1 MISLK
6 NNSIKRIAINLTKD
20 EQEMAKYFISD
31 YYTKLLLNIAISF
44 LNYKKDCVRVVM
56 KKNDNKVAYTD
67 GNVINISYNNDIT
80 NMFYDSR
87 LKDLSLKG
95 LLAHETAHILYT
107 NFKILKELM
116 TSLSK
121 GKLYCAS
128 EITHK
133 NKDKMVEMLNK
144 NRIVKE
150 AIMRTVKYINN
161 VFEDAYIEARLM
173 KEFPHTTAVKGI
185 RLNNSKYAT
194 TVDLSDSESNYE
206 TIMNY
211 LYFYLSAQK
220 TTIPSCTD
228 EVKECINNCV
238 EICKKYVFSNS
249 PKQRTIGSILVLLEM
264 WDFFVE
270 DLLAS
275 CPMID
280 DDELNDIDDL
290 LELLSEL
297 LNNMNTLET
306 SEESNSDS
314 EGLANNDSTEE
325 TSVNIDEFRNEF
337 CNDTADT
344 SNESQNDSSED
355 NSENGSN
362 DTDNSSDENITVNGE
377 NNSKDNSQPI
387 DFTDNIDF
395 DIEIKKYAKDKAEE
409 MTDDLVAN
417 DLAVASKYC
426 DLGNIHKDIKLQIVD
441 VKTDAN
447 SQYDYLKALQQ
458 YNILSNAKK
467 MSRKIESIIK
477 AQNYDT
483 TFKNRQTGKK
493 ICTTSLYRPDK
504 KFFINKQ
511 VEETISP
518 LAVTLLV
525 DLSGSMEGSR
535 LHYAKLGAIQLVE
548 FCNRIN
554 VPVSVYGHNSSGD
567 TVYIYN
573 FFNFKSSKSKKHSL
587 MNMYAGGGNRDGA
600 AIRFCCEQLDKR
612 EEKKMFVI
620 ISDGQPAA
628 SGYGGFKAESDI
640 HSIMKEYQKKG
651 FIFVSASIGSDRE
664 NIRRI
669 YGEKNVIDITDL
681 SVLPKTLVKVIKN
694 QIMY

>member
-1 MISLK
+1 MLFRS
-6 NNSIKRIAINLTKD
+6 
-20 EQEMAKYFISD
+20 
-31 YYTKLLLNIAISF
+31 
-44 LNYKKDCVRVVM
+44 RVVI
-56 KKNDNKVAYTD
+56 KKNGSKVAYTD
-67 GNVINISYNNDIT
+67 GNVINIIYNNDIT
-80 NMFYDSR
+80 NMFADSR

-107 NFKILKELM
+107 NFKVLKELM

-121 GKLYCAS
+121 GKLYCDS

-133 NKDKMVEMLNK
+133 NKDKMVEFLNK

-194 TVDLSDSESNYE
+194 TIDLSDSESNYE
-206 TIMNY
+206 TIINY

-220 TTIPSCTD
+220 TTMPSCTD

-238 EICKKYVFSNS
+238 EICKKYVFSYS
-249 PKQRTIGSILVLLEM
+249 PKQRTLGSIMVLLEM
-264 WDFFVE
+264 WDYFEE

-275 CPMID
+275 CPMVD
-280 DDELNDIDDL
+280 DDELNNIDDL

-325 TSVNIDEFRNEF
+325 TSVDIDEFRNEF

-355 NSENGSN
+355 NSENERA
-362 DTDNSSDENITVNGE
+362 SDENITVNGE
-377 NNSKDNSQPI
+377 NNSNDNSQPI
-387 DFTDNIDF
+387 DFKDNIDF
-395 DIEIKKYAKDKAEE
+395 DLEIKKYAKDKVDE

-426 DLGNIHKDIKLQIVD
+426 DLGKIHNGIKIKIID
-441 VKTDAN
+441 VPQYSS
-447 SQYDYLKALQQ
+447 SQYNYDKALQQ
-458 YNILSNAKK
+458 YNILSNTKK

-477 AQNYDT
+477 AQSYDT

-535 LHYAKLGAIQLVE
+535 LHYAKLGAIQILE

-554 VPVSVYGHNSSGD
+554 VPISVYGHDSSGN
-567 TVYIYN
+567 TVNIYN
-573 FFNFKSSKSKKHSL
+573 FFNFNSSKSKKYSL
-587 MNMYAGGGNRDGA
+587 MNMKAGKGNRDGA

-628 SGYGGFKAESDI
+628 SGYVGFKAENDI

>member
-1 MISLK
+1 MK

-121 GKLYCAS
+121 GKLYCES

-206 TIMNY
+206 TIINY

-228 EVKECINNCV
+228 EVKDCINNCV

-306 SEESNSDS
+306 SEESNSNS

-325 TSVNIDEFRNEF
+325 TSVDIDEFRNEF

-355 NSENGSN
+355 NSENERA
-362 DTDNSSDENITVNGE
+362 SDENITVNGE
-377 NNSKDNSQPI
+377 NNSNDNSQPI
-387 DFTDNIDF
+387 DFKDNIDF
-395 DIEIKKYAKDKAEE
+395 DLEIKKYAKDKVDE

-426 DLGNIHKDIKLQIVD
+426 DLGKIHNGIKIKIID
-441 VKTDAN
+441 VPQYSS
-447 SQYDYLKALQQ
+447 SQYNYDKALQQ
-458 YNILSNAKK
+458 YNILSNTKK

-477 AQNYDT
+477 AQSYDT

-535 LHYAKLGAIQLVE
+535 LHYAKLGTIQLLE

-554 VPVSVYGHNSSGD
+554 VPISVYGHDSSGN
-567 TVYIYN
+567 TVNIYN
-573 FFNFKSSKSKKHSL
+573 FFNFNSSKSKKYSL
-587 MNMYAGGGNRDGA
+587 MNMKAGKGNRDGA

-628 SGYGGFKAESDI
+628 SGYVGFKAENDI

-681 SVLPKTLVKVIKN
+681 SVLPKTLTKVIKN

>member
-1 MISLK
+1 MK
-6 NNSIKRIAINLTKD
+6 NNSIKRIVVNLTED

-67 GNVINISYNNDIT
+67 GNVINIIYNNDIT
-80 NMFYDSR
+80 NMFADSR

-107 NFKILKELM
+107 NFKVLKELM

-121 GKLYCAS
+121 GKLYCDS

-133 NKDKMVEMLNK
+133 NKDKMVEFLNK

-173 KEFPHTTAVKGI
+173 KEFHHTTAVKGI

-194 TVDLSDSESNYE
+194 TIDLSDSESNYE
-206 TIMNY
+206 TIINY

-220 TTIPSCTD
+220 TTMPSCTD

-238 EICKKYVFSNS
+238 EICKKYVFSYS
-249 PKQRTIGSILVLLEM
+249 PKQRTIGSIMVLLEM
-264 WDFFVE
+264 WDYFEE

-275 CPMID
+275 CPMVD
-280 DDELNDIDDL
+280 DDELNNIDDL

-325 TSVNIDEFRNEF
+325 TSVDIDEFRNEF

-355 NSENGSN
+355 NSENERA
-362 DTDNSSDENITVNGE
+362 SDENITVNGE
-377 NNSKDNSQPI
+377 NNSNDNSQPI
-387 DFTDNIDF
+387 DFKDNIDF
-395 DIEIKKYAKDKAEE
+395 DLEIKKYAKDKVDE

-426 DLGNIHKDIKLQIVD
+426 DLGKIHNGIKIKIID
-441 VKTDAN
+441 VPQYSS
-447 SQYDYLKALQQ
+447 SQYNYDKALQQ
-458 YNILSNAKK
+458 YNILSNTKK

-573 FFNFKSSKSKKHSL
+573 FFNFNSSKSKKHCL

-620 ISDGQPAA
+620 ISDGQPSAMN
-628 SGYGGFKAESDI
+628 YGGFKAESDI

>member
-121 GKLYCAS
+121 GKLYCES

-228 EVKECINNCV
+228 EVKDCINNCV

-325 TSVNIDEFRNEF
+325 TSVDIDEFRNEF

-355 NSENGSN
+355 NSENERA
-362 DTDNSSDENITVNGE
+362 SDENITVNGE
-377 NNSKDNSQPI
+377 NNSNDNSQPI
-387 DFTDNIDF
+387 DFKDNIDF
-395 DIEIKKYAKDKAEE
+395 DLEIKKYAKDKVDE

-426 DLGNIHKDIKLQIVD
+426 DLGKIHNGIKIKIID
-441 VKTDAN
+441 VPQYSS
-447 SQYDYLKALQQ
+447 SQYNYDKALQQ
-458 YNILSNAKK
+458 YNILSNTKK

-477 AQNYDT
+477 AQSYDT

-548 FCNRIN
+548 FCNKIN
-554 VPVSVYGHNSSGD
+554 VPISVYGHDSSGN
-567 TVYIYN
+567 TVNIYN
-573 FFNFKSSKSKKHSL
+573 FFNFNSSKSKKYSL
-587 MNMYAGGGNRDGA
+587 MNMKAGKGNRDGA

-628 SGYGGFKAESDI
+628 SGYVGFKAENDI

-681 SVLPKTLVKVIKN
+681 SVLPKTLTKVIKN

>member
-1 MISLK
+1 MK

-128 EITHK
+128 EISHK
-133 NKDKMVEMLNK
+133 NKDKMVEFLNK

-161 VFEDAYIEARLM
+161 VFEDAYIEARLR

-194 TVDLSDSESNYE
+194 TIDLSDSESNYE
-206 TIMNY
+206 TIINY

-264 WDFFVE
+264 WDYFEE

-275 CPMID
+275 CPMVD
-280 DDELNDIDDL
+280 DDELNNIDDL

-325 TSVNIDEFRNEF
+325 TSVDIDEFRNEF

-355 NSENGSN
+355 NSENERAY
-362 DTDNSSDENITVNGE
+362 DENITVNGE

-395 DIEIKKYAKDKAEE
+395 DIEIKKYTKDKAEE

-467 MSRKIESIIK
+467 MSKKIESIIK
-477 AQNYDT
+477 AQSFDT

-525 DLSGSMEGSR
+525 DLSGSMEGRR

-548 FCNRIN
+548 FCNKIN
-554 VPVSVYGHNSSGD
+554 VPISVYGHDSSGN
-567 TVYIYN
+567 TVNIYN
-573 FFNFKSSKSKKHSL
+573 FFNFNSSKSKKYSL
-587 MNMYAGGGNRDGA
+587 MNMKAGKGNRDGA

>member
-1 MISLK
+1 MK

-228 EVKECINNCV
+228 EVKDCINNCV

-325 TSVNIDEFRNEF
+325 TSVDIDEFRNEF

-355 NSENGSN
+355 NSENKRA
-362 DTDNSSDENITVNGE
+362 SDENITVNGE
-377 NNSKDNSQPI
+377 NNSNDNSQPI
-387 DFTDNIDF
+387 DFKDNIDF
-395 DIEIKKYAKDKAEE
+395 DLEIKKYAKDKVDE

-426 DLGNIHKDIKLQIVD
+426 DLGKIHNGIKIKIID
-441 VKTDAN
+441 VPQYSS
-447 SQYDYLKALQQ
+447 SQYNYDKALQQ
-458 YNILSNAKK
+458 YNILSNTKK

-477 AQNYDT
+477 AQSYDT

-535 LHYAKLGAIQLVE
+535 LHYAKLGAIQLLE

-554 VPVSVYGHNSSGD
+554 VPISVYGHDSSGN
-567 TVYIYN
+567 TVNIYN
-573 FFNFKSSKSKKHSL
+573 FFNFNSSKSKKYSL
-587 MNMYAGGGNRDGA
+587 MNMKAGKGNRDGA

-628 SGYGGFKAESDI
+628 SGYVGFKAENDI

>member
-1 MISLK
+1 MK

-44 LNYKKDCVRVVM
+44 LNYKKDCARVVI
-56 KKNDNKVAYTD
+56 KKNGSKVAYTD
-67 GNVINISYNNDIT
+67 GNVINIIYNNDIT
-80 NMFYDSR
+80 NMFADSR

-107 NFKILKELM
+107 NFKVLKELM

-121 GKLYCAS
+121 GKLYCDS

-133 NKDKMVEMLNK
+133 NKDKMVEFLNK

-194 TVDLSDSESNYE
+194 TIDLSDSESNYE
-206 TIMNY
+206 TIINY

-220 TTIPSCTD
+220 TTMPSCTD

-238 EICKKYVFSNS
+238 EICKKYVFSYS
-249 PKQRTIGSILVLLEM
+249 PKQRTIGSIMVLLEM
-264 WDFFVE
+264 WDYFEE

-275 CPMID
+275 CPMVD
-280 DDELNDIDDL
+280 DDELNNIDDL

-325 TSVNIDEFRNEF
+325 TSVDIDEFRNEF

-355 NSENGSN
+355 NSENERA
-362 DTDNSSDENITVNGE
+362 SDENITVNGE
-377 NNSKDNSQPI
+377 NNSKDDNQPI
-387 DFTDNIDF
+387 DFKDNIDF
-395 DIEIKKYAKDKAEE
+395 DLEIKKYAKDKVEE

-426 DLGNIHKDIKLQIVD
+426 DLGNIHNGTKVKIID
-441 VKTDAN
+441 VPQYSS
-447 SQYDYLKALQQ
+447 SQHDYDRALQQ
-458 YNILSNAKK
+458 YNILSNVKK

-477 AQNYDT
+477 AQSYDT

-554 VPVSVYGHNSSGD
+554 VPVSVYGHDSSGN
-567 TVYIYN
+567 TVNIYN
-573 FFNFKSSKSKKHSL
+573 FFNFNSSKSKKYSL
-587 MNMYAGGGNRDGA
+587 MNMKAGKGNRDGA

-620 ISDGQPAA
+620 ISDGQPSAMN
-628 SGYGGFKAESDI
+628 YGGFEAENDI

>member
-1 MISLK
+1 MK

-20 EQEMAKYFISD
+20 EQEMEKYFISD

-228 EVKECINNCV
+228 EVKDCINNCV
-238 EICKKYVFSNS
+238 EICKKYVFSYS
-249 PKQRTIGSILVLLEM
+249 PKQRTIGSIMVLLEM
-264 WDFFVE
+264 WDYFEE

-325 TSVNIDEFRNEF
+325 TSVDIDEFRNEF

-355 NSENGSN
+355 NSENERA
-362 DTDNSSDENITVNGE
+362 SDENITVNGE
-377 NNSKDNSQPI
+377 NNSNDNSQPI
-387 DFTDNIDF
+387 DFKDNIDF
-395 DIEIKKYAKDKAEE
+395 DLEIKKYAKDKVDE

-426 DLGNIHKDIKLQIVD
+426 DLGKIHNGIKIKIID
-441 VKTDAN
+441 VPQYSS
-447 SQYDYLKALQQ
+447 SQYNYDKALQQ
-458 YNILSNAKK
+458 YNILSNTKK

-477 AQNYDT
+477 AQSYDT

-535 LHYAKLGAIQLVE
+535 LHYAKLGAIQLLE

-554 VPVSVYGHNSSGD
+554 VPISVYGHDSSGN
-567 TVYIYN
+567 TVNIYN
-573 FFNFKSSKSKKHSL
+573 FFNFNSSKSKKYSL
-587 MNMYAGGGNRDGA
+587 MNMKAGKGNRDGA

-628 SGYGGFKAESDI
+628 SGYVGFKAENDI

>member
-1 MISLK
+1 MK

-228 EVKECINNCV
+228 EVKDCINNCV

-280 DDELNDIDDL
+280 DDELNHIDDL

-325 TSVNIDEFRNEF
+325 TSVDIDEFRNEF

-355 NSENGSN
+355 NSENERA
-362 DTDNSSDENITVNGE
+362 SDENITVNGE
-377 NNSKDNSQPI
+377 NNSNDNSQPI
-387 DFTDNIDF
+387 DFKDNIDF
-395 DIEIKKYAKDKAEE
+395 DLEIKKYAKDKVDE

-426 DLGNIHKDIKLQIVD
+426 DLGKIHNGIKIKIID
-441 VKTDAN
+441 VP
-447 SQYDYLKALQQ
+447 QH
-458 YNILSNAKK
+458 YNN
-467 MSRKIESIIK
+467 
-477 AQNYDT
+477 
-483 TFKNRQTGKK
+483 
-493 ICTTSLYRPDK
+493 
-504 KFFINKQ
+504 
-511 VEETISP
+511 TI
-518 LAVTLLV
+518 
-525 DLSGSMEGSR
+525 
-535 LHYAKLGAIQLVE
+535 Y
-548 FCNRIN
+548 
-554 VPVSVYGHNSSGD
+554 
-567 TVYIYN
+567 
-573 FFNFKSSKSKKHSL
+573 
-587 MNMYAGGGNRDGA
+587 
-600 AIRFCCEQLDKR
+600 
-612 EEKKMFVI
+612 
-620 ISDGQPAA
+620 
-628 SGYGGFKAESDI
+628 
-640 HSIMKEYQKKG
+640 
-651 FIFVSASIGSDRE
+651 
-664 NIRRI
+664 
-669 YGEKNVIDITDL
+669 
-681 SVLPKTLVKVIKN
+681 
-694 QIMY
+694 

>member
-1 MISLK
+1 MK

-161 VFEDAYIEARLM
+161 VFEDAYIEARLR

-185 RLNNSKYAT
+185 SLNNSKYAT

-220 TTIPSCTD
+220 TTMPSCTD

-238 EICKKYVFSNS
+238 EICKKYVFSYS

-264 WDFFVE
+264 WDYFEE

-275 CPMID
+275 CPMVD

-337 CNDTADT
+337 CNDTDDT

>member
-1 MISLK
+1 MK

-121 GKLYCAS
+121 GKLYCES

-206 TIMNY
+206 TIINY

-228 EVKECINNCV
+228 EVKDCINNCV

-306 SEESNSDS
+306 SEESNSNS

-325 TSVNIDEFRNEF
+325 TSVDIDEFRNEF

-355 NSENGSN
+355 NSENERA
-362 DTDNSSDENITVNGE
+362 SDENITVNGE
-377 NNSKDNSQPI
+377 NNSNDNSQPI
-387 DFTDNIDF
+387 DFKDNIDF
-395 DIEIKKYAKDKAEE
+395 DLEIKKYAKDKVDE

-426 DLGNIHKDIKLQIVD
+426 DLGKIHNGIKIKIID
-441 VKTDAN
+441 VPQYSS
-447 SQYDYLKALQQ
+447 SQYNYDKALQQ
-458 YNILSNAKK
+458 YNILSNTKK

-477 AQNYDT
+477 AQSYDT

-525 DLSGSMEGSR
+525 DLSGSMEESR
-535 LHYAKLGAIQLVE
+535 LHYAKLGAIQILE

-554 VPVSVYGHNSSGD
+554 VPISVYGHDSSGN
-567 TVYIYN
+567 TVNIYN
-573 FFNFKSSKSKKHSL
+573 FFNFNSSKSKKYSL
-587 MNMYAGGGNRDGA
+587 MNMKAGKGNRDGA

-628 SGYGGFKAESDI
+628 SGYVGFKAENDI

>member
-1 MISLK
+1 MK

-121 GKLYCAS
+121 GKLYCES

-206 TIMNY
+206 TIINY

-228 EVKECINNCV
+228 EVKDCINNCV

-306 SEESNSDS
+306 SEESNSNS

-325 TSVNIDEFRNEF
+325 TSVDIDEFRNEF

-355 NSENGSN
+355 NSENERA
-362 DTDNSSDENITVNGE
+362 SDENITVNGE
-377 NNSKDNSQPI
+377 NNSNDNSQPI
-387 DFTDNIDF
+387 DFKDNIDF
-395 DIEIKKYAKDKAEE
+395 DLEIKKYAKDKVEE

-573 FFNFKSSKSKKHSL
+573 FFNFNSSKSKKHSL

-640 HSIMKEYQKKG
+640 HSIMKEYQKKD

-681 SVLPKTLVKVIKN
+681 SVLPKTLTKVIKN

>member
-1 MISLK
+1 MK

-228 EVKECINNCV
+228 EVKDCINNCV
-238 EICKKYVFSNS
+238 EICKKYVFSYS
-249 PKQRTIGSILVLLEM
+249 PKQRTIGSIMVLLEM
-264 WDFFVE
+264 WDYFEE

-325 TSVNIDEFRNEF
+325 TSVDIDEFRNEF

-355 NSENGSN
+355 NSENERA
-362 DTDNSSDENITVNGE
+362 SDENITVNGE
-377 NNSKDNSQPI
+377 NNSKDDNQPI
-387 DFTDNIDF
+387 DFKDNIDF
-395 DIEIKKYAKDKAEE
+395 DLEIKKYAKDKVEE

-426 DLGNIHKDIKLQIVD
+426 DLGNIHNGTKVKIID
-441 VKTDAN
+441 VPQYSS
-447 SQYDYLKALQQ
+447 SQHDYDRALQQ
-458 YNILSNAKK
+458 YNILSNVKK

-477 AQNYDT
+477 AQSYDT

-554 VPVSVYGHNSSGD
+554 VPVSVYGHDSSGN
-567 TVYIYN
+567 TVNIYN
-573 FFNFKSSKSKKHSL
+573 FFNFNSSKSKKYSL
-587 MNMYAGGGNRDGA
+587 MNMKAGKGNRDGA

-628 SGYGGFKAESDI
+628 SGYVGFKAENDI

>member
-1 MISLK
+1 MK

-121 GKLYCAS
+121 GKLYCES

-150 AIMRTVKYINN
+150 AIMRTIKYINN

-194 TVDLSDSESNYE
+194 TIDLSDSESNYE
-206 TIMNY
+206 TIINY

-220 TTIPSCTD
+220 TTMPSCTD

-238 EICKKYVFSNS
+238 EICKKYVFSYS
-249 PKQRTIGSILVLLEM
+249 PKQRTIGSIMVLLEM
-264 WDFFVE
+264 WDYFEE

-275 CPMID
+275 CPMVD
-280 DDELNDIDDL
+280 DDELNNIDDL

-325 TSVNIDEFRNEF
+325 TSVDIDEFRNEF

-355 NSENGSN
+355 NSENERA
-362 DTDNSSDENITVNGE
+362 SDENITVNGE
-377 NNSKDNSQPI
+377 NNSNDNSQPI
-387 DFTDNIDF
+387 DFKDNIDF
-395 DIEIKKYAKDKAEE
+395 DLEIKKYAKDKVDE

-426 DLGNIHKDIKLQIVD
+426 DLGKIHNGIKIKIID
-441 VKTDAN
+441 VPQYSS
-447 SQYDYLKALQQ
+447 SQYNYDKALQQ
-458 YNILSNAKK
+458 YNILSNTKK

-477 AQNYDT
+477 AQSYDT

-535 LHYAKLGAIQLVE
+535 LHYAKLGAIQLLE

-554 VPVSVYGHNSSGD
+554 VPISVYGHDSSGN
-567 TVYIYN
+567 TVNIYN
-573 FFNFKSSKSKKHSL
+573 FFNFNSSKSKKYSL
-587 MNMYAGGGNRDGA
+587 MNMKAGKGNRDGA

-628 SGYGGFKAESDI
+628 SGYVGFKAENDI

>member
-1 MISLK
+1 MK

-44 LNYKKDCVRVVM
+44 LNYKKDCVRVVIE
-56 KKNDNKVAYTD
+56 KNGSKVAYTN
-67 GNVINISYNNDIT
+67 GNVINIIYNNDIT
-80 NMFYDSR
+80 NMFADSR

-107 NFKILKELM
+107 NFKVLKELM

-121 GKLYCAS
+121 GKLYCES

-185 RLNNSKYAT
+185 KLNNSKYAT
-194 TVDLSDSESNYE
+194 IVDLSENNSNYE

-220 TTIPSCTD
+220 TTMPSCTD

-238 EICKKYVFSNS
+238 EICKKYVFSYS
-249 PKQRTIGSILVLLEM
+249 PKQRTIGSIMVLLEM
-264 WDFFVE
+264 WDYFEE

-275 CPMID
+275 CPMVD
-280 DDELNDIDDL
+280 DDELNNIDDL

-337 CNDTADT
+337 CNDTDDT

-426 DLGNIHKDIKLQIVD
+426 DLGNIHKDIKLQTVD

>member
-1 MISLK
+1 MK

-220 TTIPSCTD
+220 TTMPSCTD

-238 EICKKYVFSNS
+238 EICKKYVFSYS
-249 PKQRTIGSILVLLEM
+249 PKQRTIGSIMVLLEM
-264 WDFFVE
+264 WDYFEE

-275 CPMID
+275 CPMVD
-280 DDELNDIDDL
+280 DDELNNIDDL

-337 CNDTADT
+337 CNATDDT

-377 NNSKDNSQPI
+377 NNSNDNSQPM
-387 DFTDNIDF
+387 DFKDNIDF
-395 DIEIKKYAKDKAEE
+395 DLEIKKYAKDKVDE

-426 DLGNIHKDIKLQIVD
+426 DLGKIHNGIKIKIID
-441 VKTDAN
+441 VPQYSS
-447 SQYDYLKALQQ
+447 SQYNYDKALQQ
-458 YNILSNAKK
+458 YNILSNTKK

-477 AQNYDT
+477 AQSYDT

-535 LHYAKLGAIQLVE
+535 LHYAKLGAIQLLE

-554 VPVSVYGHNSSGD
+554 VPISVYGHDSSGN
-567 TVYIYN
+567 TVNIYN
-573 FFNFKSSKSKKHSL
+573 FFNFNSSKSKKYSL
-587 MNMYAGGGNRDGA
+587 MNMKAGKGNRDGA

-628 SGYGGFKAESDI
+628 SGYVGFKAENDI

>member
-1 MISLK
+1 MK

-44 LNYKKDCVRVVM
+44 LNYKKDCVRVVT

-228 EVKECINNCV
+228 EVKDCINNCV

-325 TSVNIDEFRNEF
+325 TSVDIDEFRNEF

-355 NSENGSN
+355 NSENERA
-362 DTDNSSDENITVNGE
+362 SDENITVNGE
-377 NNSKDNSQPI
+377 NNSNDNSQPI
-387 DFTDNIDF
+387 DFKDNIDF
-395 DIEIKKYAKDKAEE
+395 DLEIKKYAKDKVDE

-426 DLGNIHKDIKLQIVD
+426 DLGKIHNGIKIKIID
-441 VKTDAN
+441 VPQYSS
-447 SQYDYLKALQQ
+447 SQYNYDKALQQ
-458 YNILSNAKK
+458 YNILSNTKK

-477 AQNYDT
+477 AQSYDT

-535 LHYAKLGAIQLVE
+535 LHYAKLGAIQLLE

-554 VPVSVYGHNSSGD
+554 VPISVYGHDSSGN
-567 TVYIYN
+567 TVNIYN
-573 FFNFKSSKSKKHSL
+573 FFNFNSSKSKKYSL
-587 MNMYAGGGNRDGA
+587 MNMKAGKGNRDGA

-628 SGYGGFKAESDI
+628 SGYVGFKAENDI

>member
-1 MISLK
+1 MK

-228 EVKECINNCV
+228 EVKDCINNCV
-238 EICKKYVFSNS
+238 EICKKYVFSYS
-249 PKQRTIGSILVLLEM
+249 PKQRTIGSIMVLLEM
-264 WDFFVE
+264 WDYFEE

-325 TSVNIDEFRNEF
+325 TSVDIDEFRNEF

-355 NSENGSN
+355 NSENERA
-362 DTDNSSDENITVNGE
+362 SDENITVNGE
-377 NNSKDNSQPI
+377 NNSNDNSQPI
-387 DFTDNIDF
+387 DFKDNIDF
-395 DIEIKKYAKDKAEE
+395 DLEIKKYAKDKVDE

-426 DLGNIHKDIKLQIVD
+426 DLGKIHNGIKIKIID
-441 VKTDAN
+441 VPQYSS
-447 SQYDYLKALQQ
+447 SQYNYDKALQQ
-458 YNILSNAKK
+458 YNILSNTKK

-477 AQNYDT
+477 AQSYDT

-535 LHYAKLGAIQLVE
+535 LHYAKLGAIQLLE

-554 VPVSVYGHNSSGD
+554 VPISVYGHDSSGN
-567 TVYIYN
+567 TVNIYN
-573 FFNFKSSKSKKHSL
+573 FFNFNSSKSKKYSL
-587 MNMYAGGGNRDGA
+587 MNMKAGKGNRDGA

-628 SGYGGFKAESDI
+628 SGYVGFKAENDI

-669 YGEKNVIDITDL
+669 YGERNVIDITDL

>member
-1 MISLK
+1 MK

-121 GKLYCAS
+121 GKLYCES

-206 TIMNY
+206 TIINY

-228 EVKECINNCV
+228 EVKDCINNCV

-306 SEESNSDS
+306 SEESNSNS

-325 TSVNIDEFRNEF
+325 TSVDIDEFRNEF

-355 NSENGSN
+355 NSENERA
-362 DTDNSSDENITVNGE
+362 SDENITVNGE
-377 NNSKDNSQPI
+377 NNSNDNSQPI
-387 DFTDNIDF
+387 DFKDNIDF
-395 DIEIKKYAKDKAEE
+395 DLEIKKYAKDKVDE

-426 DLGNIHKDIKLQIVD
+426 DLGKIHNGIKIKIID
-441 VKTDAN
+441 VPQYSS
-447 SQYDYLKALQQ
+447 SQYNYDKALQQ
-458 YNILSNAKK
+458 YNILSNTKK

-477 AQNYDT
+477 AQSYDT

-525 DLSGSMEGSR
+525 DLSGSMEESR
-535 LHYAKLGAIQLVE
+535 LHYAKLGAIQLLE

-554 VPVSVYGHNSSGD
+554 VPISVYGHDSSGN
-567 TVYIYN
+567 TVNIYN
-573 FFNFKSSKSKKHSL
+573 FFNFNSSKSKKYSL
-587 MNMYAGGGNRDGA
+587 MNMKAGKGNRDGA

-628 SGYGGFKAESDI
+628 SGYVGFKAENDI

>member
-1 MISLK
+1 MK

-44 LNYKKDCVRVVM
+44 LNYKKDCARVVI
-56 KKNDNKVAYTD
+56 KKNGSKVAYTD
-67 GNVINISYNNDIT
+67 GNVINIIYNNDIT
-80 NMFYDSR
+80 NMFADSR

-107 NFKILKELM
+107 NFKVLKELM

-121 GKLYCAS
+121 GKLYCDS

-133 NKDKMVEMLNK
+133 NKDKMVEFLNK

-194 TVDLSDSESNYE
+194 TIDLSDSESNYE
-206 TIMNY
+206 TIINY

-220 TTIPSCTD
+220 TTMPSCTD

-238 EICKKYVFSNS
+238 EICKKYVFSYS
-249 PKQRTIGSILVLLEM
+249 PKQRTIGSIMVLLEM
-264 WDFFVE
+264 WDYFEE

-275 CPMID
+275 CPMVD
-280 DDELNDIDDL
+280 DDELNNIDDL

-325 TSVNIDEFRNEF
+325 TSVDIDEFRNEF

-344 SNESQNDSSED
+344 SNENQNDSSEY
-355 NSENGSN
+355 NSENERA
-362 DTDNSSDENITVNGE
+362 SDENITVNGE
-377 NNSKDNSQPI
+377 NNSKDDNQPI
-387 DFTDNIDF
+387 DFKDNIDF
-395 DIEIKKYAKDKAEE
+395 DLEIKKYAKDKVEE

-426 DLGNIHKDIKLQIVD
+426 DLGNIHNGTKVKIID
-441 VKTDAN
+441 VPQYSS
-447 SQYDYLKALQQ
+447 SQHDYDRALQQ
-458 YNILSNAKK
+458 YNILSNVKK

-477 AQNYDT
+477 AQSYDT

-554 VPVSVYGHNSSGD
+554 VPVSVYGHDSSGN
-567 TVYIYN
+567 TVNIYN
-573 FFNFKSSKSKKHSL
+573 FFNFNSSKSKKYSL
-587 MNMYAGGGNRDGA
+587 MNMKAGKGNRDGA

-628 SGYGGFKAESDI
+628 SGYVGFKAENDI

>member
-121 GKLYCAS
+121 GKLYCES

-228 EVKECINNCV
+228 EVKDCINNCV

-325 TSVNIDEFRNEF
+325 TSVDIDEFRNEF

-355 NSENGSN
+355 NSENERA
-362 DTDNSSDENITVNGE
+362 SDENITVNGE
-377 NNSKDNSQPI
+377 NNSNDNSQPI
-387 DFTDNIDF
+387 DFKDNIDF
-395 DIEIKKYAKDKAEE
+395 DLEIKKYAKDKVDE

-426 DLGNIHKDIKLQIVD
+426 DLGKIHNGIKIKIID
-441 VKTDAN
+441 VPQYSS
-447 SQYDYLKALQQ
+447 SQYNYDKALQQ
-458 YNILSNAKK
+458 YNILSNTKK

-477 AQNYDT
+477 AQSYDT

-535 LHYAKLGAIQLVE
+535 LHYAKLGAIQLLE

-554 VPVSVYGHNSSGD
+554 VPISVYGHDSSGN
-567 TVYIYN
+567 TVNIYN
-573 FFNFKSSKSKKHSL
+573 FFNFNSSKSKKYSL
-587 MNMYAGGGNRDGA
+587 MNMKAGKGNRDGA

-628 SGYGGFKAESDI
+628 SGYVGFKAENDI

>member
-1 MISLK
+1 MK

-44 LNYKKDCVRVVM
+44 LNYKKDCARVVI
-56 KKNDNKVAYTD
+56 KKNGSKVAYTD
-67 GNVINISYNNDIT
+67 GNVINIIYNNDIT
-80 NMFYDSR
+80 NMFADSR

-107 NFKILKELM
+107 NFKVLKELM

-121 GKLYCAS
+121 GKLYCDS

-133 NKDKMVEMLNK
+133 NKDKMVEFLNK

-194 TVDLSDSESNYE
+194 TIDLSDSESNYE
-206 TIMNY
+206 TIINY

-220 TTIPSCTD
+220 TTMPSCTD

-238 EICKKYVFSNS
+238 EICKKYVFSYS
-249 PKQRTIGSILVLLEM
+249 PKQRTIGSIMVLLEM
-264 WDFFVE
+264 WDYFEE

-275 CPMID
+275 CPMVD
-280 DDELNDIDDL
+280 DDELNNIDDL

-325 TSVNIDEFRNEF
+325 TSVDIDEFRNEF

-355 NSENGSN
+355 NSENERA
-362 DTDNSSDENITVNGE
+362 SDENITVNGE
-377 NNSKDNSQPI
+377 NNSKDDNQPI
-387 DFTDNIDF
+387 DFKDNIDF
-395 DIEIKKYAKDKAEE
+395 DLEIKKYAKDKVEE

-426 DLGNIHKDIKLQIVD
+426 DLGNIHNGTKVKIID
-441 VKTDAN
+441 VPQYSS
-447 SQYDYLKALQQ
+447 SQHDYDRALQQ
-458 YNILSNAKK
+458 YNILSNVKK

-477 AQNYDT
+477 AQSYDT

-554 VPVSVYGHNSSGD
+554 VPVSVYGHDSSGN
-567 TVYIYN
+567 TVNIYN
-573 FFNFKSSKSKKHSL
+573 FFNFNSSKSKKYSL
-587 MNMYAGGGNRDGA
+587 MNMKAGKGNRDGA

-628 SGYGGFKAESDI
+628 SGYVGFKAENDI

-669 YGEKNVIDITDL
+669 YGEKKVIDITDL

>member
-1 MISLK
+1 MK

-20 EQEMAKYFISD
+20 EQEMAKYFISN

-44 LNYKKDCVRVVM
+44 LNYKKDCARVVI
-56 KKNDNKVAYTD
+56 KKNGSKVAYTD
-67 GNVINISYNNDIT
+67 GNVINIIYNNDIT
-80 NMFYDSR
+80 NMFADSR

-107 NFKILKELM
+107 NFKVLKELM

-121 GKLYCAS
+121 GKLYCDS

-133 NKDKMVEMLNK
+133 NKDKMVEFLNK

-194 TVDLSDSESNYE
+194 TIDLSDSESNYE
-206 TIMNY
+206 TIINY

-220 TTIPSCTD
+220 TTMPSCTD

-238 EICKKYVFSNS
+238 EICKKYVFSYS
-249 PKQRTIGSILVLLEM
+249 PKQRTIGSIMVLLEM
-264 WDFFVE
+264 WDYFEE

-275 CPMID
+275 CPMVD
-280 DDELNDIDDL
+280 DDELNNIDDL

-325 TSVNIDEFRNEF
+325 TSVDIDEFRNEF

-355 NSENGSN
+355 NSENERA
-362 DTDNSSDENITVNGE
+362 SDENITVNGE
-377 NNSKDNSQPI
+377 NNSKDDNQPI
-387 DFTDNIDF
+387 DFKDNIDF
-395 DIEIKKYAKDKAEE
+395 DLEIKKYAKDKVEE

-426 DLGNIHKDIKLQIVD
+426 DLGNIHNGTKVKIID
-441 VKTDAN
+441 VPQYSS
-447 SQYDYLKALQQ
+447 SQHDYDRALQQ
-458 YNILSNAKK
+458 YNILSNVKK

-477 AQNYDT
+477 AQSYDT

-554 VPVSVYGHNSSGD
+554 VPVSVYGHDSSGN
-567 TVYIYN
+567 TVNIYN
-573 FFNFKSSKSKKHSL
+573 FFNFNSSKSKKYSL
-587 MNMYAGGGNRDGA
+587 MNMKAGKGNRDGA

-628 SGYGGFKAESDI
+628 SGYVGFKAENDI

>member
-1 MISLK
+1 MK

-121 GKLYCAS
+121 GKLYCES

-206 TIMNY
+206 TIINY

-228 EVKECINNCV
+228 EVKDCINNCV

-325 TSVNIDEFRNEF
+325 TSVDIDEFRNEF

-355 NSENGSN
+355 NSENERA
-362 DTDNSSDENITVNGE
+362 SDENITVNGE
-377 NNSKDNSQPI
+377 NNSNDNSQPI
-387 DFTDNIDF
+387 DFKDNIDF
-395 DIEIKKYAKDKAEE
+395 DLEIKKYAKDKVDE

-426 DLGNIHKDIKLQIVD
+426 DLGKIHNGIKIKIID
-441 VKTDAN
+441 VPQYSS
-447 SQYDYLKALQQ
+447 SQYNYDKALQQ
-458 YNILSNAKK
+458 YNILSNTKK

-477 AQNYDT
+477 AQSYDT

-535 LHYAKLGAIQLVE
+535 LHYAKLGAIQLLE

-554 VPVSVYGHNSSGD
+554 VPISVYGHDSSGN
-567 TVYIYN
+567 TVNIYN
-573 FFNFKSSKSKKHSL
+573 FFNFNSSKSKKYSL
-587 MNMYAGGGNRDGA
+587 MNMKAGKGNRDGA

-628 SGYGGFKAESDI
+628 SGYVGFKAENDI

>member
-1 MISLK
+1 MK

-228 EVKECINNCV
+228 EVKDCINNCV

-306 SEESNSDS
+306 SEESNSNS

-325 TSVNIDEFRNEF
+325 TSVDIDEFRNEF

-355 NSENGSN
+355 NSENERA
-362 DTDNSSDENITVNGE
+362 SDENITVNGE
-377 NNSKDNSQPI
+377 NNSNDNSQPI
-387 DFTDNIDF
+387 DFKDNIDF
-395 DIEIKKYAKDKAEE
+395 DLEIKKYAKDKVDE

-426 DLGNIHKDIKLQIVD
+426 DLGKIHNGIKIKIID
-441 VKTDAN
+441 VPQYSS
-447 SQYDYLKALQQ
+447 SQYNYDKALQQ
-458 YNILSNAKK
+458 YNILSNTKK

-477 AQNYDT
+477 AQSYDT

-535 LHYAKLGAIQLVE
+535 LHYAKLGAIQLLE

-554 VPVSVYGHNSSGD
+554 VPISVYGHDSSGN
-567 TVYIYN
+567 TVNIYN
-573 FFNFKSSKSKKHSL
+573 FFNFNSSKSKKYSL
-587 MNMYAGGGNRDGA
+587 MNMKAGKGNRDGA

-628 SGYGGFKAESDI
+628 SGYVGFKAENDI

>member
-1 MISLK
+1 MK

-228 EVKECINNCV
+228 EVKDCINNCV

-325 TSVNIDEFRNEF
+325 TSVDIDEFRNEF

-355 NSENGSN
+355 NSENERA
-362 DTDNSSDENITVNGE
+362 SDENITVNGE
-377 NNSKDNSQPI
+377 NNSNDNSQPI
-387 DFTDNIDF
+387 DFKDNIDF
-395 DIEIKKYAKDKAEE
+395 DLEIKKYAKDKVDE

-426 DLGNIHKDIKLQIVD
+426 DLGKIHNGIKIKIID
-441 VKTDAN
+441 VPQYSS
-447 SQYDYLKALQQ
+447 SQYNYDKALQQ
-458 YNILSNAKK
+458 YNILSNTKK

-477 AQNYDT
+477 AQSYDT

-535 LHYAKLGAIQLVE
+535 LHYAKLGAIQLLE

-554 VPVSVYGHNSSGD
+554 VPISVYGHDSSGN
-567 TVYIYN
+567 TVNIYN
-573 FFNFKSSKSKKHSL
+573 FFNFNSSKSKKYSL
-587 MNMYAGGGNRDGA
+587 MNMKAGKGNRDGA

-628 SGYGGFKAESDI
+628 SGYVGFKAENDI

-664 NIRRI
+664 NIRKI

>member
-1 MISLK
+1 MK

-220 TTIPSCTD
+220 TTMPSCTD

-238 EICKKYVFSNS
+238 EICKKYVFSYS
-249 PKQRTIGSILVLLEM
+249 PKQRTIGSIMVLLEM
-264 WDFFVE
+264 WDYFEE

-275 CPMID
+275 CPMVD
-280 DDELNDIDDL
+280 DDELNNIDDL

-337 CNDTADT
+337 CNATDDT

-377 NNSKDNSQPI
+377 NNSNDNSQPI
-387 DFTDNIDF
+387 DFKDNIDF
-395 DIEIKKYAKDKAEE
+395 DLEIKKYAKDKVDE

-426 DLGNIHKDIKLQIVD
+426 DLGKIHNGIKIKIID
-441 VKTDAN
+441 VPQYSS
-447 SQYDYLKALQQ
+447 SQYNYDKALQQ
-458 YNILSNAKK
+458 YNILSNTKK

-477 AQNYDT
+477 AQSYDT

-535 LHYAKLGAIQLVE
+535 LHYAKLGAIQLLE

-554 VPVSVYGHNSSGD
+554 VPISVYGHDSSGN
-567 TVYIYN
+567 TVNIYN
-573 FFNFKSSKSKKHSL
+573 FFNFNSSKSKKYSL
-587 MNMYAGGGNRDGA
+587 MNMKAGKGNRDGA

-628 SGYGGFKAESDI
+628 SGYVGFKAENDI

>member
-1 MISLK
+1 MK

-121 GKLYCAS
+121 GKLYCES

-228 EVKECINNCV
+228 EVKDCINNCV

-325 TSVNIDEFRNEF
+325 TSVDIDEFRNEF

-355 NSENGSN
+355 NSENERA
-362 DTDNSSDENITVNGE
+362 SDENITVNGK
-377 NNSKDNSQPI
+377 NNSNDNSQPI
-387 DFTDNIDF
+387 DFKDNIDF
-395 DIEIKKYAKDKAEE
+395 DLEIKKYAKDKVDE

-426 DLGNIHKDIKLQIVD
+426 DLGKIHNGIKIKIID
-441 VKTDAN
+441 VPQYSS
-447 SQYDYLKALQQ
+447 SQYNYDKALQQ
-458 YNILSNAKK
+458 YNILSNTKK

-477 AQNYDT
+477 AQSYDT

-535 LHYAKLGAIQLVE
+535 LHYAKLGAIQLLE

-554 VPVSVYGHNSSGD
+554 VPISVYGHDSSGN
-567 TVYIYN
+567 TVNIYN
-573 FFNFKSSKSKKHSL
+573 FFNFNSSKSKKYSL
-587 MNMYAGGGNRDGA
+587 MNMKAGKGNRDGA

-628 SGYGGFKAESDI
+628 SGYVGFKAENDI

>member
-1 MISLK
+1 MK

-228 EVKECINNCV
+228 EVKDCINNCV

-325 TSVNIDEFRNEF
+325 TSVDIDEFRNEF

-355 NSENGSN
+355 NSENERA
-362 DTDNSSDENITVNGE
+362 SDENITVNGK
-377 NNSKDNSQPI
+377 NNSNDNSQPI
-387 DFTDNIDF
+387 DFKDNIDF
-395 DIEIKKYAKDKAEE
+395 DLEIKKYAKDKVDE

-426 DLGNIHKDIKLQIVD
+426 DLGKIHNGIKIKIID
-441 VKTDAN
+441 VPQYSS
-447 SQYDYLKALQQ
+447 SQYNYDKALQQ
-458 YNILSNAKK
+458 YNILSNTKK

-477 AQNYDT
+477 AQSYDT

-535 LHYAKLGAIQLVE
+535 LHYAKLGAIQLLE

-554 VPVSVYGHNSSGD
+554 VPISVYGHDSSGN
-567 TVYIYN
+567 TVNIYN
-573 FFNFKSSKSKKHSL
+573 FFNFNSSKSKKYSL
-587 MNMYAGGGNRDGA
+587 MNLKAGKGNRDGA

-628 SGYGGFKAESDI
+628 SGYVGFKAENDI

>member
-1 MISLK
+1 MK

-144 NRIVKE
+144 NLIVKE

-228 EVKECINNCV
+228 EVKDCINNCV
-238 EICKKYVFSNS
+238 EICKKYVFSYS
-249 PKQRTIGSILVLLEM
+249 PKQRTIGSIMVLLEM
-264 WDFFVE
+264 WDYFEE

-325 TSVNIDEFRNEF
+325 TSVDIDEFRNEF

-355 NSENGSN
+355 NSENERA
-362 DTDNSSDENITVNGE
+362 SDENITVNGE
-377 NNSKDNSQPI
+377 NNSNDNSQPI
-387 DFTDNIDF
+387 DFKDNIDF
-395 DIEIKKYAKDKAEE
+395 DLEIKKYAKDKVDE

-426 DLGNIHKDIKLQIVD
+426 DLGKIHNGIKIKIID
-441 VKTDAN
+441 VPQYSS
-447 SQYDYLKALQQ
+447 SQYNYDKALQQ
-458 YNILSNAKK
+458 YNILSNTKK

-477 AQNYDT
+477 AQSYDT

-535 LHYAKLGAIQLVE
+535 LHYAKLGAIQLLE

-554 VPVSVYGHNSSGD
+554 VPISVYGHDSSGN
-567 TVYIYN
+567 TVNIYN
-573 FFNFKSSKSKKHSL
+573 FFNFNSSKSKKYSL
-587 MNMYAGGGNRDGA
+587 MNMKAGKGNRDGA

-628 SGYGGFKAESDI
+628 SGYVGFKAENDI

>member
-228 EVKECINNCV
+228 EVKDCINNCV

-325 TSVNIDEFRNEF
+325 TSVDIDEFRNEF

-355 NSENGSN
+355 NSENERA
-362 DTDNSSDENITVNGE
+362 SDENITVNGK
-377 NNSKDNSQPI
+377 NNSNDNSQPI
-387 DFTDNIDF
+387 DFKDNIDF
-395 DIEIKKYAKDKAEE
+395 DLEIKKYAKDKVDE

-426 DLGNIHKDIKLQIVD
+426 DLGKIHNGIKIKIID
-441 VKTDAN
+441 VPQYSS
-447 SQYDYLKALQQ
+447 SQYNYDKALQQ
-458 YNILSNAKK
+458 YNILSNTKK

-477 AQNYDT
+477 AQSYDT

-535 LHYAKLGAIQLVE
+535 LHYAKLGAIQLLE

-554 VPVSVYGHNSSGD
+554 VPISVYGHDSSGD
-567 TVYIYN
+567 TVNIYN
-573 FFNFKSSKSKKHSL
+573 FFNFNSSKSKKYSL
-587 MNMYAGGGNRDGA
+587 MNMKAGKGNRDGA

-628 SGYGGFKAESDI
+628 SGYVGFKAENDI

>member
-1 MISLK
+1 MK

-44 LNYKKDCVRVVM
+44 LNYKKDCARVVI
-56 KKNDNKVAYTD
+56 KKNGSKVAYTD
-67 GNVINISYNNDIT
+67 GNVINIIYNNDIT
-80 NMFYDSR
+80 NMFADSR

-228 EVKECINNCV
+228 EVKDCINNCV

-325 TSVNIDEFRNEF
+325 TSVDIDEFRNEF

-355 NSENGSN
+355 NSENERA
-362 DTDNSSDENITVNGE
+362 SDENITVNGE
-377 NNSKDNSQPI
+377 NNSNDNSQPI
-387 DFTDNIDF
+387 DFKDNIDF
-395 DIEIKKYAKDKAEE
+395 DLEIKKYAKDKVDE

-426 DLGNIHKDIKLQIVD
+426 DLGKIHNGIKIKIID
-441 VKTDAN
+441 VPQYSS
-447 SQYDYLKALQQ
+447 SQYNYDKALQQ
-458 YNILSNAKK
+458 YNILSNTKK

-477 AQNYDT
+477 AQSYDT

-535 LHYAKLGAIQLVE
+535 LHYAKLGAIQLLE

-554 VPVSVYGHNSSGD
+554 VPISVYGHDSSGN
-567 TVYIYN
+567 TVNIYN
-573 FFNFKSSKSKKHSL
+573 FFNFNSSKSKKYSL
-587 MNMYAGGGNRDGA
+587 MNMKAGKGNRDGA

-628 SGYGGFKAESDI
+628 SGYVGFKAENDI

>member
-121 GKLYCAS
+121 GKLYCES

-206 TIMNY
+206 TIINY

-228 EVKECINNCV
+228 EVKDCINNCV

-306 SEESNSDS
+306 SEESNSNS

-325 TSVNIDEFRNEF
+325 TSVDIDEFRNEF

-355 NSENGSN
+355 NSENERA
-362 DTDNSSDENITVNGE
+362 SDENITVNGE
-377 NNSKDNSQPI
+377 NNSNDNSQPI
-387 DFTDNIDF
+387 DFKDNIDF
-395 DIEIKKYAKDKAEE
+395 DLEIKKYAKDKVDE

-426 DLGNIHKDIKLQIVD
+426 DLGKIHNGIKIKIID
-441 VKTDAN
+441 VPQYSS
-447 SQYDYLKALQQ
+447 SQYNYDKALQQ
-458 YNILSNAKK
+458 YNILSNTKK

-477 AQNYDT
+477 AQSYDT

-535 LHYAKLGAIQLVE
+535 LHYAKLGAIQLLE

-554 VPVSVYGHNSSGD
+554 VPISVYGHDSSGN
-567 TVYIYN
+567 TVNIYN
-573 FFNFKSSKSKKHSL
+573 FFNFNSSKSKKYSL
-587 MNMYAGGGNRDGA
+587 MNMKAGKGNRDGA

-628 SGYGGFKAESDI
+628 SGYVGFKAENDI

>member
-1 MISLK
+1 MK

-31 YYTKLLLNIAISF
+31 YYTKLLLDIAISF
-44 LNYKKDCVRVVM
+44 LNYKKDCARVVI
-56 KKNDNKVAYTD
+56 KKNGSKVAYTD
-67 GNVINISYNNDIT
+67 GNVINIIYNNDIT
-80 NMFYDSR
+80 NMFADSR

-107 NFKILKELM
+107 NFKVLKELM

-121 GKLYCAS
+121 GKLYCDS

-133 NKDKMVEMLNK
+133 NKDKMVEFLNK

-194 TVDLSDSESNYE
+194 TIDLSDSESNYE
-206 TIMNY
+206 TIINY

-220 TTIPSCTD
+220 TTMPSCTD

-238 EICKKYVFSNS
+238 EICKKYVFSYS
-249 PKQRTIGSILVLLEM
+249 PKQRTIGSIMVLLEM
-264 WDFFVE
+264 WDYFEE

-275 CPMID
+275 CPMVD
-280 DDELNDIDDL
+280 DDELNNIDDL

-325 TSVNIDEFRNEF
+325 TSVDIDEFRNEF

-355 NSENGSN
+355 NSENERA
-362 DTDNSSDENITVNGE
+362 SDENITVNGE
-377 NNSKDNSQPI
+377 NNSKDDNQPI
-387 DFTDNIDF
+387 DFKDNIDF
-395 DIEIKKYAKDKAEE
+395 DLEIKKYAKDKVEE

-426 DLGNIHKDIKLQIVD
+426 DLGNIHNGTKVKIID
-441 VKTDAN
+441 VPQYSS
-447 SQYDYLKALQQ
+447 SQHDYDRALQQ
-458 YNILSNAKK
+458 YNILSNVKK

-477 AQNYDT
+477 AQSYDT

-554 VPVSVYGHNSSGD
+554 VPVSVYGHDSSGN
-567 TVYIYN
+567 TVNIYN
-573 FFNFKSSKSKKHSL
+573 FFNFNSSKSKKYSL
-587 MNMYAGGGNRDGA
+587 MNMKAGKGNRDGA

-628 SGYGGFKAESDI
+628 SGYVGFKAENDI

>member
-1 MISLK
+1 MK

-228 EVKECINNCV
+228 EVKDCINNCV

-325 TSVNIDEFRNEF
+325 TSVDIDEFRNEF

-355 NSENGSN
+355 NSENERA
-362 DTDNSSDENITVNGE
+362 SDENITVNGK
-377 NNSKDNSQPI
+377 NNSNDNSQPI
-387 DFTDNIDF
+387 DFKDNIDF
-395 DIEIKKYAKDKAEE
+395 DLEIKKYAKDKVDE

-426 DLGNIHKDIKLQIVD
+426 DLGKIHNGIKIKIID
-441 VKTDAN
+441 VPQYSS
-447 SQYDYLKALQQ
+447 SQYNYDKALQQ
-458 YNILSNAKK
+458 YNILSNTKK

-477 AQNYDT
+477 AQSYDT

-535 LHYAKLGAIQLVE
+535 LHYAKLGAIQLLE

-554 VPVSVYGHNSSGD
+554 VPISVYGHDSSGN
-567 TVYIYN
+567 TVNIYN
-573 FFNFKSSKSKKHSL
+573 FFNFNSSKSKKYSL
-587 MNMYAGGGNRDGA
+587 MNMKAGKGNRDGA

-628 SGYGGFKAESDI
+628 SGYVGFKAENDI

>member
-1 MISLK
+1 MK

-121 GKLYCAS
+121 GKLYCES

-173 KEFPHTTAVKGI
+173 KKFPHTTAVKGI

-206 TIMNY
+206 TIINY

-228 EVKECINNCV
+228 EVKDCINNCV

-325 TSVNIDEFRNEF
+325 TSVDIDEFRNEF

-355 NSENGSN
+355 NSENERA
-362 DTDNSSDENITVNGE
+362 SDENITVNGE
-377 NNSKDNSQPI
+377 NNSNDNSQPI
-387 DFTDNIDF
+387 DFKDNIDF
-395 DIEIKKYAKDKAEE
+395 DLEIKKYAKDKVDE

-426 DLGNIHKDIKLQIVD
+426 DLGKIHNGIKIKIID
-441 VKTDAN
+441 VPQYSS
-447 SQYDYLKALQQ
+447 SQYNYDKALQQ
-458 YNILSNAKK
+458 YNILSNTKK

-477 AQNYDT
+477 AQSYDT

-535 LHYAKLGAIQLVE
+535 LHYAKLGAIQLLE

-554 VPVSVYGHNSSGD
+554 VPISVYGHDSSGN
-567 TVYIYN
+567 TVNIYN
-573 FFNFKSSKSKKHSL
+573 FFNFNSSKSKKYSL
-587 MNMYAGGGNRDGA
+587 MNMKAGKGNRDGA

-628 SGYGGFKAESDI
+628 SGYVGFKAENDI

>member
-1 MISLK
+1 MK

-121 GKLYCAS
+121 GKLYCES

-228 EVKECINNCV
+228 EVKDCINNCV

-325 TSVNIDEFRNEF
+325 TSVDIDEFRNEF

-355 NSENGSN
+355 NSENERA
-362 DTDNSSDENITVNGE
+362 SDENITVNGE
-377 NNSKDNSQPI
+377 NNSNDNSQPI
-387 DFTDNIDF
+387 DFKDNIDF
-395 DIEIKKYAKDKAEE
+395 DLEIKKYAKDKVDE

-426 DLGNIHKDIKLQIVD
+426 DLGKIHNGIKIKIID
-441 VKTDAN
+441 VPQYSS
-447 SQYDYLKALQQ
+447 SQYNYDKALQQ
-458 YNILSNAKK
+458 YNILSNTKK

-477 AQNYDT
+477 AQSYDT

-535 LHYAKLGAIQLVE
+535 LHYAKLGAIQLLE

-554 VPVSVYGHNSSGD
+554 VPISVYGHDSSGN
-567 TVYIYN
+567 TVNIYN
-573 FFNFKSSKSKKHSL
+573 FFNFNSSKSKKYSL
-587 MNMYAGGGNRDGA
+587 MNMKAGKGNRDGA

-628 SGYGGFKAESDI
+628 SGYVGFKAENDI

>member
-1 MISLK
+1 M
-6 NNSIKRIAINLTKD
+6 NNSIKRIAINNLTKD

-128 EITHK
+128 EISHK
-133 NKDKMVEMLNK
+133 NKDKMVEFLNK

-161 VFEDAYIEARLM
+161 VFEDAYIEARLR

-194 TVDLSDSESNYE
+194 TIDLSDSESSYE

-220 TTIPSCTD
+220 TTMPSCTD

-238 EICKKYVFSNS
+238 EICKKYVFSYS
-249 PKQRTIGSILVLLEM
+249 PKLRTIGSIMVLLEM
-264 WDFFVE
+264 WDYFEE
-270 DLLAS
+270 DLLEH
-275 CPMID
+275 CPMVD
-280 DDELNDIDDL
+280 DDELKDMDDL
-290 LELLSEL
+290 LKQLSEL
-297 LNNMNTLET
+297 LDNMNNLET

-325 TSVNIDEFRNEF
+325 TSVDIDEFRNEF
-337 CNDTADT
+337 CNDTDDT

-362 DTDNSSDENITVNGE
+362 DTDNSSDENITVNGK

-681 SVLPKTLVKVIKN
+681 SVLPKALTKVIKN

>member
-1 MISLK
+1 MK

-20 EQEMAKYFISD
+20 ENEMAKYFISD

-133 NKDKMVEMLNK
+133 NKDKMIEMLNK

-161 VFEDAYIEARLM
+161 VFEDAYIEARLR

-185 RLNNSKYAT
+185 SLNNSKYAT
-194 TVDLSDSESNYE
+194 TIDLSDSESNYE

-220 TTIPSCTD
+220 TTMPSCTD
-228 EVKECINNCV
+228 DVKKCINNCV
-238 EICKKYVFSNS
+238 EICKKYVFSYS
-249 PKQRTIGSILVLLEM
+249 PKQRTIGSIMVLLEM
-264 WDFFVE
+264 WDYFEE
-270 DLLAS
+270 DLLEH
-275 CPMID
+275 CPMVD
-280 DDELNDIDDL
+280 DDELKDMDDL
-290 LELLSEL
+290 LKQLSEL
-297 LNNMNTLET
+297 LDNMNNLET

-325 TSVNIDEFRNEF
+325 TSVDIDEFRNEF

-377 NNSKDNSQPI
+377 NNSNDNSQPI
-387 DFTDNIDF
+387 DFKDNIDF
-395 DIEIKKYAKDKAEE
+395 DLEIKKYAKDKVEE

-525 DLSGSMEGSR
+525 DLSGSMEGRR

-548 FCNRIN
+548 FCNKIN
-554 VPVSVYGHNSSGD
+554 VPISVYGHNSSGD

-573 FFNFKSSKSKKHSL
+573 FFNFNSSKSKMHCL

-620 ISDGQPAA
+620 ISDGQPSAMN
-628 SGYGGFKAESDI
+628 YGGFKAESDI

>member
-1 MISLK
+1 MK

-220 TTIPSCTD
+220 TTMPSCTD

-238 EICKKYVFSNS
+238 EICKKYVFSYS
-249 PKQRTIGSILVLLEM
+249 PKQRTIGSIMVLLEM
-264 WDFFVE
+264 WDYFEE

-275 CPMID
+275 CPMVD
-280 DDELNDIDDL
+280 DDELNNIDDL

-337 CNDTADT
+337 CNATDDT

-377 NNSKDNSQPI
+377 NNSNDNSQPI
-387 DFTDNIDF
+387 DFKDNIDF
-395 DIEIKKYAKDKAEE
+395 DLEIKKYAKDKVDE

-426 DLGNIHKDIKLQIVD
+426 DLGKIHNGIKIKIID
-441 VKTDAN
+441 VPQYSS
-447 SQYDYLKALQQ
+447 SQYNYDKALQQ
-458 YNILSNAKK
+458 YNILSNTKK

-477 AQNYDT
+477 AQSYDT

-493 ICTTSLYRPDK
+493 ICTTSFYRPDK

-535 LHYAKLGAIQLVE
+535 LHYAKLGAIQLLE

-554 VPVSVYGHNSSGD
+554 VPISVYGHDSSGN
-567 TVYIYN
+567 TVNIYN
-573 FFNFKSSKSKKHSL
+573 FFNFNSSKSKKYSL
-587 MNMYAGGGNRDGA
+587 MNMKAGKGNRDGA

-628 SGYGGFKAESDI
+628 SGYVGFKAENDI